1 MFVSVPAMGLGQAAG
16 VLAGQ
21 NLGARQPER
30 AETTGWRGAGLLS
43 VMMLVIS
50 GATLLWAENVIRIFS
65 SDPTLVEMASTFIRI
80 AAAGYL
86 LMGFTSS
93 LQQCISGAG
102 DTLVPMLITLLNMWL
117 VQVPLAYFLPKV
129 TTLGVYGVR
138 WAMVAGMI
146 TAAIAYTIYF
156 RMGRWKRVRV

>member
-1 MFVSVPAMGLGQAAG
+1 VPAMGLGQAAG

-21 NLGARQPER
+21 NLGAQQPER
-30 AETTGWRGAGLLS
+30 AEKTGWQGAGLLS

-50 GATLLWAENVIRIFS
+50 VAILVWAENVILIFS
-65 SDPTLVEMASTFIRI
+65 SNPELVEMASSFIRI

-86 LMGFTSS
+86 FMGFTSS

-102 DTLVPMLITLLNMWL
+102 DTLIPMAITLLNMWL
-117 VQVPLAYFLPKV
+117 VQIPLAYFLPKM
-129 TTLGVYGVR
+129 TNLGVYGVR
-138 WAMVAGMI
+138 WAMVAGML

-156 RMGRWKRVRV
+156 RFGRWKRIKV